1 MLFHDKLQFRIYSL
15 SQYIKNSKR
24 LQRIWITKLPYLTS
38 LSNFERKVSLFFVN
52 IHSKNVISS
61 QKFFYYLLLN
71 KNLVNESRRPMKL
84 KEPKFLD
91 YTKQKPQVN
100 SVLLTSLV
108 VVMFYQNIY
117 RILIEL
123 QSHIPISFSPT
134 LGIYLAN

>member
-1 MLFHDKLQFRIYSL
+1 
-15 SQYIKNSKR
+15 
-24 LQRIWITKLPYLTS
+24 
-38 LSNFERKVSLFFVN
+38 
-52 IHSKNVISS
+52 
-61 QKFFYYLLLN
+61 
-71 KNLVNESRRPMKL
+71 MKL

-134 LGIYLAN
+134 LGRYLVN

>member
-1 MLFHDKLQFRIYSL
+1 
-15 SQYIKNSKR
+15 
-24 LQRIWITKLPYLTS
+24 
-38 LSNFERKVSLFFVN
+38 
-52 IHSKNVISS
+52 
-61 QKFFYYLLLN
+61 
-71 KNLVNESRRPMKL
+71 MKL

-100 SVLLTSLV
+100 SVLLISLV

-134 LGIYLAN
+134 LGRYLVN

>member
-1 MLFHDKLQFRIYSL
+1 
-15 SQYIKNSKR
+15 
-24 LQRIWITKLPYLTS
+24 
-38 LSNFERKVSLFFVN
+38 
-52 IHSKNVISS
+52 
-61 QKFFYYLLLN
+61 
-71 KNLVNESRRPMKL
+71 MKL

-123 QSHIPISFSPT
+123 KSHIPISFSPT
-134 LGIYLAN
+134 LGRYLAN

>member
-1 MLFHDKLQFRIYSL
+1 
-15 SQYIKNSKR
+15 
-24 LQRIWITKLPYLTS
+24 
-38 LSNFERKVSLFFVN
+38 
-52 IHSKNVISS
+52 
-61 QKFFYYLLLN
+61 
-71 KNLVNESRRPMKL
+71 MKL

-123 QSHIPISFSPT
+123 QSHIPISFSPI
-134 LGIYLAN
+134 LGRYLVN

>member
-1 MLFHDKLQFRIYSL
+1 
-15 SQYIKNSKR
+15 
-24 LQRIWITKLPYLTS
+24 
-38 LSNFERKVSLFFVN
+38 
-52 IHSKNVISS
+52 
-61 QKFFYYLLLN
+61 
-71 KNLVNESRRPMKL
+71 MKL

-134 LGIYLAN
+134 LERYLVN

>member
-1 MLFHDKLQFRIYSL
+1 
-15 SQYIKNSKR
+15 
-24 LQRIWITKLPYLTS
+24 
-38 LSNFERKVSLFFVN
+38 
-52 IHSKNVISS
+52 
-61 QKFFYYLLLN
+61 
-71 KNLVNESRRPMKL
+71 MKL

-117 RILIEL
+117 RILIER

-134 LGIYLAN
+134 LGRYLAN